1 MREVKFSEIDG
12 MVCMTADGYL
22 DLADNTADI
31 TRWIWASRAQVGA
44 YRAQVRDNNA
54 QATQGR
60 ENGAGGE

>member
-1 MREVKFSEIDG
+1 MKFSEIDG

-22 DLADNTADI
+22 DLKDNTDDI
-31 TRWIWASRAQVGA
+31 IRYIWASRAQVGA